1 MTIKIVTDSACDVPP
16 ELARQ
21 LDISVVP
28 VYINVGEKSYLEGV
42 EISREQFYNRLP
54 TFSDYPTTAAP
65 AVGTFTQLYE
75 QLTAAGATQIL
86 SMHIAHDLSAVYNTA
101 RVGAVAAKSAP
112 VTLFDTRQITLG
124 AGLLVLLAAE
134 AAAAGQTISE
144 IVAMLNEKVRRTHV
158 FGMIDSLESLRRS
171 GRVSWAQFGIGSLLQ
186 IKPIMM
192 IADGVISAAAKVRTR
207 KRALNQML
215 KMVAEL
221 APFERL
227 AIIHVNAQEA
237 AEELCQLSSE
247 LFANL
252 SEATPMIQGIT
263 PAIGTHLGI
272 GAVGFAAVSA
282 QTRDQKRL
290 EIGD

>member
-21 LDISVVP
+21 FDITVVP
-28 VYINVGEKSYLEGV
+28 VYINVGKKSYQEGI
-42 EISREQFYNRLP
+42 EISREQFYDRLP
-54 TFSDYPTTAAP
+54 TFSEYPTTAAP

-75 QLTAAGATQIL
+75 QLTAAGATEIL

-101 RVGAVAAKSAP
+101 RVGAVAADSAP

-134 AAAAGQTISE
+134 AAAAGQTITE

-158 FGMIDSLESLRRS
+158 FGMIDSLEALRRS
-171 GRVSWAQFGIGSLLQ
+171 GRVSWAQFGVGSLLQ

-192 IADGVISAAAKVRTR
+192 ITDGMISAAAKVRTR
-207 KRALNQML
+207 KRALSQML
-215 KMVAEL
+215 KMVADL

-237 AEELCQLSSE
+237 AEELRQLSGD
-247 LFANL
+247 LFASL
-252 SEATPMIQGIT
+252 SEAAPIIQGVT
-263 PAIGTHLGI
+263 PAIGTHLGV

-282 QTRDQKRL
+282 QATD
-290 EIGD
+290 

>member
-16 ELARQ
+16 ELAHQ
-21 LDISVVP
+21 FDITVVP
-28 VYINVGEKSYLEGV
+28 VYLNVGQTSYLEGV
-42 EISREQFYNRLP
+42 DITREQFYGRLANFP
-54 TFSDYPTTAAP
+54 QYPTTAAP
-65 AVGTFTQLYE
+65 AIGTFTEQYE
-75 QLTAAGATQIL
+75 RLTAAGATQIL
-86 SMHIAHDLSAVYNTA
+86 SMHIAHDLSAIYNAA
-101 RVGAVAAKSAP
+101 RVAAVAANSAP

-134 AAAAGQTISE
+134 AAAAGQTLSQI
-144 IVAMLNEKVRRTHV
+144 IAMLNEKVSRTRV
-158 FGMIDSLESLRRS
+158 FGMIDSLEALHRS

-207 KRALNQML
+207 KRALSQML

-237 AEELCQLSSE
+237 AEELYQLSTD
-247 LFANL
+247 LFASFSGAMPL
-252 SEATPMIQGIT
+252 IQGVT
-263 PAIGTHLGI
+263 PAVGTHLGV

-282 QTRDQKRL
+282 RPS
-290 EIGD
+290 E

>member
-16 ELARQ
+16 ELAQ
-21 LDISVVP
+21 QFDITVVP
-28 VYINVGEKSYLEGV
+28 AYINVGTNSYLEGV

-54 TFSDYPTTAAP
+54 TFPEYPTTAAP
-65 AVGTFTQLYE
+65 AIGAFTQLYE
-75 QLTAAGATQIL
+75 DLTAAGATQIL
-86 SMHIAHDLSAVYNTA
+86 SMHIAHDLSAIYNTA
-101 RVGAVAAKSAP
+101 RLGAAAAKSAP

-134 AAAAGQTISE
+134 AAAAGQTIAE
-144 IVAMLNEKVRRTHV
+144 IVTILNEKVRRTYV
-158 FGMIDSLESLRRS
+158 FGMINSLESLHRS

-192 IADGVISAAAKVRTR
+192 ITDGVISAAAKVRTR
-207 KRALNQML
+207 KRALSQML
-215 KMVAEL
+215 NMVAEL

-237 AEELCQLSSE
+237 AEELRQLSGD
-247 LFANL
+247 LFASL
-252 SEATPMIQGIT
+252 SEATPLIQGVT
-263 PAIGTHLGI
+263 PAIGTHLGV

-282 QTRDQKRL
+282 QTLD
-290 EIGD
+290 

>member
-16 ELARQ
+16 ELAKQ
-21 LDISVVP
+21 LNITVVP
-28 VYINVGEKSYLEGV
+28 VYLNIGEHSYLEGV
-42 EISREQFYNRLP
+42 EMSREQFYGRLHTFP
-54 TFSDYPTTAAP
+54 TYPTTAAP

-75 QLTAAGATQIL
+75 QLTAAGASQIL
-86 SMHIAHDLSAVYNTA
+86 SMHIAHDLSATYNAA
-101 RVGAVAAKSAP
+101 RIGAAAAESAP

-134 AAAAGQTISE
+134 AAKAGQTVGD
-144 IVAMLNEKVRRTHV
+144 IVAMLNQKVSHTRV
-158 FGMIDSLESLRRS
+158 FGMIDSLEALHRS
-171 GRVSWAQFGIGSLLQ
+171 GRVSWAQFGIGTLLQ

-207 KRALNQML
+207 HRALSQML
-215 KMVAEL
+215 QMVTEL

-237 AEELCQLSSE
+237 AEELYQLSSE
-247 LFANL
+247 LFASL
-252 SEATPMIQGIT
+252 SEAAPMIQGIT
-263 PAIGTHLGI
+263 PAVGTHLGV

-282 QTRDQKRL
+282 K
-290 EIGD
+290 

>member
-16 ELARQ
+16 ELAEQ
-21 LDISVVP
+21 LDITVVP
-28 VYINVGEKSYLEGV
+28 VYLNIGQRSFLEGV
-42 EISREQFYNRLP
+42 EMSREQFYGRLH
-54 TFSDYPTTAAP
+54 TFPEYPTTAAP

-75 QLTAAGATQIL
+75 QLTGAGASQIL
-86 SMHIAHDLSAVYNTA
+86 SMHIAHDLSATYNAA
-101 RVGAVAAKSAP
+101 RVGAAAAQSAP

-134 AAAAGQTISE
+134 AAKAGQTIND
-144 IVAMLNEKVRRTHV
+144 IVSMLNEKVSRTRV
-158 FGMIDSLESLRRS
+158 FGMIDSLEALHRS

-207 KRALNQML
+207 QRALRQMMQ
-215 KMVAEL
+215 MVAEM

-237 AEELCQLSSE
+237 AEELYQLSSD
-247 LFANL
+247 LFASL
-252 SEATPMIQGIT
+252 SDSIPLIQGIT
-263 PAIGTHLGI
+263 PAVGTHLGV

-282 QTRDQKRL
+282 K
-290 EIGD
+290 

>member
-1 MTIKIVTDSACDVPP
+1 MTLKIVTDSACDVPP

-21 LDISVVP
+21 FDITVVP
-28 VYINVGEKSYLEGV
+28 VYLNVGEVSYLEGV
-42 EISREQFYNRLP
+42 DISREQFYSQLS
-54 TFSDYPTTAAP
+54 TFADYPTTAAP
-65 AVGTFTQLYE
+65 AVGTFAQIYE
-75 QLTAAGATQIL
+75 QLTAVGATEIL
-86 SMHIAHDLSAVYNTA
+86 SMHLAHDLSAVYNAA
-101 RVGAVAAKSAP
+101 RLGAAAANSAP

-134 AAAAGQTISE
+134 AAAAGQTLAE
-144 IVAMLNEKVRRTHV
+144 IITMLNEKVSRTRV
-158 FGMIDSLESLRRS
+158 FGMINSLESLHRS

-207 KRALNQML
+207 KRALSQML
-215 KMVAEL
+215 QLVAEM

-237 AEELCQLSSE
+237 AEELYQLSSD

-252 SEATPMIQGIT
+252 SAAPIIQGVT
-263 PAIGTHLGI
+263 PAIGTHLGV

-282 QTRDQKRL
+282 RATK
-290 EIGD
+290 

>member
-16 ELARQ
+16 ELAEK
-21 LDISVVP
+21 LDITIVP
-28 VYINVGEKSYLEGV
+28 VYLNIGEHSYLEGI
-42 EISREQFYNRLP
+42 EMSREQFYGRLK
-54 TFSDYPTTAAP
+54 TFSEYPTTAAP

-75 QLTAAGATQIL
+75 QLTVGGASQIL
-86 SMHIAHDLSAVYNTA
+86 SMHIAHDLSATYNAA
-101 RVGAVAAKSAP
+101 RVGATAAESAP

-134 AAAAGQTISE
+134 AAKAGRSLTDIM
-144 IVAMLNEKVRRTHV
+144 AMLNEKVSCTRV
-158 FGMIDSLESLRRS
+158 FGMIDSLEALHRS

-207 KRALNQML
+207 KRALGQML
-215 KMVAEL
+215 KLVSEL

-227 AIIHVNAQEA
+227 AIIHVNAQAA
-237 AEELCQLSSE
+237 AEELYQLSSD
-247 LFANL
+247 LFANF
-252 SEATPMIQGIT
+252 SDTAPMIQGIT
-263 PAIGTHLGI
+263 PAVGTHLGV

-282 QTRDQKRL
+282 QQKM
-290 EIGD
+290 

>member
-21 LDISVVP
+21 FDITVVP
-28 VYINVGEKSYLEGV
+28 VYINVGEKSYLEGI
-42 EISREQFYNRLP
+42 ELSREQFYNRLP

-65 AVGTFTQLYE
+65 SVGAFTQLYE
-75 QLTAAGATQIL
+75 KLTAAGATQIL

-101 RVGAVAAKSAP
+101 RVGAAAAKSAP

-134 AAAAGQTISE
+134 AVAAGKTVAE
-144 IVAMLNEKVRRTHV
+144 IVTMLNEKVRRTHV
-158 FGMIDSLESLRRS
+158 FGMINSLESLHRS
-171 GRVSWAQFGIGSLLQ
+171 GRVSWPQFGIGTLLQ

-192 IADGVISAAAKVRTR
+192 ITDGVISAAAKVRTR
-207 KRALNQML
+207 KRALSQML

-237 AEELCQLSSE
+237 AEELCQLSSD
-247 LFANL
+247 LFAGL
-252 SEATPMIQGIT
+252 SDAAPLIQGVT
-263 PAIGTHLGI
+263 PAIGTHLGV

-282 QTRDQKRL
+282 PTND
-290 EIGD
+290 

>member
-21 LDISVVP
+21 FDITVVP
-28 VYINVGEKSYLEGV
+28 VYINVGEKSYLEGI

-54 TFSDYPTTAAP
+54 TFAEYPTTAAP
-65 AVGTFTQLYE
+65 SVGAFTELYE

-101 RVGAVAAKSAP
+101 RVGAAAAKSAP

-134 AAAAGQTISE
+134 AAAAGQTVAE
-144 IVAMLNEKVRRTHV
+144 IVKMLNEKVRCTHV
-158 FGMIDSLESLRRS
+158 FGMINSLESLHRS
-171 GRVSWAQFGIGSLLQ
+171 GRVSWAEFGIGTLLQ

-192 IADGVISAAAKVRTR
+192 ITDGVISAAAKVRTR
-207 KRALNQML
+207 KRAIRQML
-215 KMVAEL
+215 KLVSDL

-237 AEELCQLSSE
+237 AEELCQLSGD
-247 LFANL
+247 LFAGL
-252 SEATPMIQGIT
+252 SETAPMIQGIT
-263 PAIGTHLGI
+263 PAIGTHLGV

-282 QTRDQKRL
+282 QPQD
-290 EIGD
+290 

>member
-16 ELARQ
+16 ELANYF
-21 LDISVVP
+21 DITVVP
-28 VYINVGEKSYLEGV
+28 VYINIGEKSYLEGV
-42 EISREQFYNRLP
+42 ELSRSEFYKCLP
-54 TFSDYPTTAAP
+54 GYPHYPTTAAP
-65 AVGTFTQLYE
+65 SVGTFTRLYE

-86 SMHIAHDLSAVYNTA
+86 SMHIAHDLSATYNAA
-101 RVGAVAAKSAP
+101 RVGAAAANAAP

-134 AAAAGQTISE
+134 AAAAGQTLAE
-144 IVAMLNEKVRRTHV
+144 IVTMLNEKVSRTRV
-158 FGMIDSLESLRRS
+158 FGMIDSLESLHRS

-207 KRALNQML
+207 KRALAEML
-215 KMVAEL
+215 KLVSAL

-237 AEELCQLSSE
+237 AEELYQLSND
-247 LFANL
+247 LFA
-252 SEATPMIQGIT
+252 SFAGSMPMIQSIT
-263 PAIGTHLGI
+263 PAVGTHLGV

-282 QTRDQKRL
+282 ND
-290 EIGD
+290 

>member
-1 MTIKIVTDSACDVPP
+1 MTLKIVTDSACDVPP

-21 LDISVVP
+21 FDITVVP
-28 VYINVGEKSYLEGV
+28 VYLNVGETSYLEGV
-42 EISREQFYNRLP
+42 EISREQFYSQLS
-54 TFSDYPTTAAP
+54 TYADYPTTAAP
-65 AVGTFTQLYE
+65 AVGAFTQLYE
-75 QLTAAGATQIL
+75 QLTAAGATEIL

-101 RVGAVAAKSAP
+101 RLGAAAADSAP

-134 AAAAGQTISE
+134 AAAAGKTIAE
-144 IVAMLNEKVRRTHV
+144 IMIMLNEKVRRTYV
-158 FGMIDSLESLRRS
+158 FGMINSLESLHRS
-171 GRVSWAQFGIGSLLQ
+171 GRVSWTQFGIGSLLQ

-207 KRALNQML
+207 KRALSQML
-215 KMVAEL
+215 KMVAEM

-237 AEELCQLSSE
+237 AEELYQLSSE
-247 LFANL
+247 LFASL
-252 SEATPMIQGIT
+252 SEAAPLIQGVT
-263 PAIGTHLGI
+263 PAIGTHLGV

-282 QTRDQKRL
+282 RATK
-290 EIGD
+290 

>member
-16 ELARQ
+16 ELAHQ
-21 LDISVVP
+21 FDITVVP
-28 VYINVGEKSYLEGV
+28 AYINVGQASYLEGV
-42 EISREQFYNRLP
+42 EISREEFYNRLASFP
-54 TFSDYPTTAAP
+54 QYPTTAAP
-65 AVGTFTQLYE
+65 AIGTFTQQYE
-75 QLTAAGATQIL
+75 RLTAAGANQIL
-86 SMHIAHDLSAVYNTA
+86 SMHIAHDLSAIYNTA
-101 RVGAVAAKSAP
+101 RVAAVSANSAP

-134 AAAAGQTISE
+134 AAAAGQTLAE
-144 IVAMLNEKVRRTHV
+144 ILAMLNEKVSRTRV
-158 FGMIDSLESLRRS
+158 FGMINSLESLHRS

-207 KRALNQML
+207 KRAISQML
-215 KMVAEL
+215 QMVAEF

-237 AEELCQLSSE
+237 AEELYQLSGD
-247 LFANL
+247 LFNSLAGAKPL
-252 SEATPMIQGIT
+252 IQGIT
-263 PAIGTHLGI
+263 PAVGTHLGV

-282 QTRDQKRL
+282 RPS
-290 EIGD
+290 E

>member
-16 ELARQ
+16 ELAHQ
-21 LDISVVP
+21 FDITVVP
-28 VYINVGEKSYLEGV
+28 VYLNVGEASYLEGV
-42 EISREQFYNRLP
+42 DISREQFYSHLS
-54 TFSDYPTTAAP
+54 TYADYPTTAAP

-101 RVGAVAAKSAP
+101 RLGAAAANSAP

-134 AAAAGQTISE
+134 AAAAGQTLAE
-144 IVAMLNEKVRRTHV
+144 IITMLNEKVSRTFV
-158 FGMIDSLESLRRS
+158 FGMINSLESLHRS
-171 GRVSWAQFGIGSLLQ
+171 GRVSWTQFGIGSLLQ

-207 KRALNQML
+207 KRALSQML
-215 KMVAEL
+215 KMVAEM

-237 AEELCQLSSE
+237 AEELYQLSSD
-247 LFANL
+247 LFASL
-252 SEATPMIQGIT
+252 SEAVPMIQGIT
-263 PAIGTHLGI
+263 PAIGTHLGV
-272 GAVGFAAVSA
+272 GAVGFAAVLA
-282 QTRDQKRL
+282 PK
-290 EIGD
+290 

>member
-16 ELARQ
+16 ELAEQ
-21 LDISVVP
+21 LDITVVP
-28 VYINVGEKSYLEGV
+28 VYLNIGEHSYLEGV
-42 EISREQFYNRLP
+42 EMSREQFYGRLK
-54 TFSDYPTTAAP
+54 TFPEYPTTAAP

-75 QLTAAGATQIL
+75 QLTADGATQIL
-86 SMHIAHDLSAVYNTA
+86 SMHIAHDLSATYNAA
-101 RVGAVAAKSAP
+101 RVGAAAADSAP

-134 AAAAGQTISE
+134 AAKAGQTIAE
-144 IVAMLNEKVRRTHV
+144 IVAMLNEKVKQTCV
-158 FGMIDSLESLRRS
+158 FGMIDSLESLHRS

-192 IADGVISAAAKVRTR
+192 IADGVISAAARVRTR

-215 KMVAEL
+215 KLVAEL

-227 AIIHVNAQEA
+227 AIIHVNAQAA
-237 AEELCQLSSE
+237 AEELYQLSHD
-247 LFANL
+247 LFANF
-252 SEATPMIQGIT
+252 SDAAPMIQGIT
-263 PAIGTHLGI
+263 PAVGTHLGV

-282 QTRDQKRL
+282 KQTT
-290 EIGD
+290 